1 MYQFPIGVLLESFR
15 EEPQKA
21 MESAV
26 SLGITGVQVYATGA
40 HFNID
45 TITPGKISD
54 LRRWLS
60 DSGLTLTA
68 LCGDF
73 ICGNPDI
80 RFSDPAKSELI
91 VEKSKRI
98 LDFAKEAGTD
108 IVTTHVG
115 VVPVDMT
122 CDKFKVTQN
131 VCHRLA
137 EYADSIDAHF
147 AIETGPELATTLKQ
161 LLDSLHSKGVGINLD
176 PANMI
181 MVTGDDPANAVHTLK
196 DYIVHTHAKDGVM
209 LVKGNPEIIYGEIE
223 TQIQD
228 MQYFKEMPLGEGH
241 VPYTR
246 YLQAL
251 KDIGYQGYL
260 TIEREV
266 GENPKADIATAVR
279 FLQEQ
284 MMLVK

>member
-1 MYQFPIGVLLESFR
+1 MYSFPIGVLLESFR
-15 EEPQKA
+15 EEPQTA
-21 MESAV
+21 MQSAAQ
-26 SLGITGVQVYATGA
+26 LGITGMQVYATGDY
-40 HFNID
+40 FNVD
-45 TITPGKISD
+45 TITPDKIRS
-54 LRRWLS
+54 LRRWLA

-115 VVPVDMT
+115 VVPADRN
-122 CDKFKVTQN
+122 CDKFKVTQS
-131 VCHRLA
+131 VCYRLA
-137 EYADSIDAHF
+137 EYADSVDAHF
-147 AIETGPELATTLKQ
+147 AIETGPELAVTLKQ

-176 PANMI
+176 PANLV
-181 MVTGDDPANAVHTLK
+181 MVTGDDPAGAVHTLK
-196 DYIVHTHAKDGVM
+196 DYIVHTHAKDGIM
-209 LVKGNPEIIYGEIE
+209 LTKGDPEVIYGEIE
-223 TQIQD
+223 TQIQN
-228 MQYFKEMPLGEGH
+228 MEYFKEVPLGEGS
-241 VPYTR
+241 VPFPR

-266 GENPKADIATAVR
+266 GENPKADIAAAVR
-279 FLQEQ
+279 FLKEQ
-284 MMLVK
+284 MALL

>member
-15 EEPQKA
+15 EEPQRA

-40 HFNID
+40 DFNID
-45 TITPGKISD
+45 TITPGKIAD

-80 RFSDPAKSELI
+80 RFSDPAKSEYI

-115 VVPVDMT
+115 VVPADKS
-122 CDKFKVTQN
+122 CDKFKVTQS

-137 EYADSIDAHF
+137 EYADSVDAHF
-147 AIETGPELATTLKQ
+147 AIETGPELAVTLKQ
-161 LLDSLHSKGVGINLD
+161 LLDSLQSRGVGINLD
-176 PANMI
+176 PANLV
-181 MVTGDDPANAVHTLK
+181 MVTGDDPAKAVHTLQ
-196 DYIVHTHAKDGVM
+196 DYIVHTHAKDGIM
-209 LVKGNPEIIYGEIE
+209 LSKGNPEVIYGEIE
-223 TQIQD
+223 AQILG
-228 MQYFKEMPLGEGH
+228 MQYFKEVPLGEGQ
-241 VPYTR
+241 VPYLR

-266 GENPKADIATAVR
+266 GDNPKADIATAVR
-279 FLQEQ
+279 FLKEQ
-284 MMLVK
+284 MALL